1 MELLDQPG
9 PRKPPA
15 PKRRPGP
22 LDEMTS
28 EVLGQLES
36 LMQKENIPLGQSAL
50 LKGKKGPAAK

>member
-1 MELLDQPG
+1 MELLRQPG
-9 PRKPPA
+9 PRTPPPRKA
-15 PKRRPGP
+15 GP

-50 LKGKKGPAAK
+50 LTGKKGR

>member
-9 PRKPPA
+9 PRKSPA

-50 LKGKKGPAAK
+50 LKGKKGR